1 MGSGVCNVCFSLA
14 SYLNLSMSIPV
25 DLRLAALRR
34 TLLYI
39 VVRQEVQS
47 EAPEEGANTSG
58 PNPAV
63 AIAEDEH
70 EAKTRNETNY
80 DIKI

>member
-1 MGSGVCNVCFSLA
+1 MLQPGVILKPLNVDSGRLVSRCSA
-14 SYLNLSMSIPV
+14 SDSVLH
-25 DLRLAALRR
+25 
-34 TLLYI
+34 I
-39 VVRQEVQS
+39 VISQEVQS